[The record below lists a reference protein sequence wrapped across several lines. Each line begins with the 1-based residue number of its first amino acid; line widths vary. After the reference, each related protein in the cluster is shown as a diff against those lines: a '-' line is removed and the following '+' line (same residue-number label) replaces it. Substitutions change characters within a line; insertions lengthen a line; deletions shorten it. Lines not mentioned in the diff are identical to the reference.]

1 VRAAQLVEIPSTE
14 LRLADVPVPEL
25 QPLSVII
32 SVEACGICGT
42 DLHIM
47 EGSGYRPEVPFTL
60 GHEPVGTV
68 SAVGADVDEAVL
80 GSRVVPTIFVGCGHC
95 PACRSGD
102 ERLCVNGPYVTGV
115 FVQPGGFAQ
124 RMALMATQLVTVPAH
139 LPVEV
144 AATLVDAG
152 ATAHNAVRTALDEH
166 RAAAAGEHLV
176 VGAGPVGFLVAEL
189 LRHRGAHPVVLESN
203 EQRRRAAQKCGY
215 QVEHDLSEIDGP
227 FSSVIDCAAAASLV
241 DPLLALLN
249 PHGVYVSVG
258 YAKLDHFDM
267 PLVSHRELV
276 VRGVRSGRRSDLEQV
291 LDLVASGAISPPA
304 WDSWPLE
311 DINTALASLR
321 SGLVGGK
328 AVIVME
334 P

>member
-1 VRAAQLVEIPSTE
+1 VRAAQLIEIPSTE
-14 LRLADVPVPEL
+14 LQLADLPEPEL
-25 QPLSVII
+25 RPLSVII

-68 SAVGADVDEAVL
+68 SAVGPDVDEAL
-80 GSRVVPTIFVGCGHC
+80 IGSRVVPTIFVGCNHC
-95 PACRSGD
+95 VACLAGD
-102 ERLCVNGPYVTGV
+102 ERLCVNGPSITGV

-124 RMALMATQLVTVPAH
+124 RMALMATQLVSVPAQV
-139 LPVEV
+139 PVEV

-152 ATAHNAVRTALDEH
+152 ATAYNAVRTALDGPH
-166 RAAAAGEHLV
+166 GDDDEHLV

-189 LRHRGAHPVVLESN
+189 LRYRGAHPLILESN
-203 EQRRRAAQKCGY
+203 DERRRVAQKCGY
-215 QVEHDLSEIDGP
+215 QVERDLSQIDGP
-227 FSSVIDCAAAASLV
+227 FSSVIDCAAAPGLV
-241 DPLLALLN
+241 GPLLCLLN

-258 YAKLDHFDM
+258 YAMLDHFDL

-291 LDLVASGAISPPA
+291 LGLVANGAISPPT
-304 WDSWPLE
+304 WDTWPLE
-311 DINTALASLR
+311 EINTALASLR
-321 SGLVGGK
+321 AGLVGGK
-328 AVIVME
+328 AVIVMAT
-334 P
+334 

>member
-14 LRLADVPVPEL
+14 LQLADVPEPEL
-25 QPLSVII
+25 RPLSVII

-60 GHEPVGTV
+60 GHEPVGIVT
-68 SAVGADVDEAVL
+68 AVGPQVDDAL
-80 GSRVVPTIFVGCGHC
+80 IGSRVVPTIFVGCNHC
-95 PACRSGD
+95 LACLSGD
-102 ERLCVNGPYVTGV
+102 ERLCVNGPSITGV

-124 RMALMATQLVTVPAH
+124 RMALMATQLVSVPAQV
-139 LPVEV
+139 PVEV

-152 ATAHNAVRTALDEH
+152 ATAHNAVRTALDGP
-166 RAAAAGEHLV
+166 RGGGEHLV

-189 LRHRGAHPVVLESN
+189 LRYRAAQPVVLESN
-203 EQRRRAAQKCGY
+203 AERRRAAQKCGY
-215 QVEHDLSEIDGP
+215 QVESDLSEIDGP
-227 FSSVIDCAAAASLV
+227 FSSVIDCAAAPGLV
-241 DPLLALLN
+241 GPLLSLLE

-258 YAKLDHFDM
+258 YAMLDHFDM

-291 LDLVASGAISPPA
+291 LGLVADGAISPPT

-311 DINTALASLR
+311 EINTALASLR
-321 SGLVGGK
+321 AGLVAGK
-328 AVIVME
+328 AVVVMDT
-334 P
+334 

>member
-14 LRLADVPVPEL
+14 LKLADVPEPEL
-25 QPLSVII
+25 GPLSVIV

-47 EGSGYRPEVPFTL
+47 EGSGYRPELPFTL

-68 SAVGADVDEAVL
+68 SAVGPDVDEAVL
-80 GSRVVPTIFVGCGHC
+80 GSRVVPTIFVGCNHC
-95 PACRSGD
+95 QACRSGD
-102 ERLCVNGPYVTGV
+102 ERLCVNGPDITGV

-152 ATAHNAVRTALDEH
+152 ATAHNAVRTALDELQVGG
-166 RAAAAGEHLV
+166 GEHLV

-189 LRHRGAHPVVLESN
+189 LRYRGAHPVILESN
-203 EQRRRAAQKCGY
+203 EERLRVAQKCGY

-227 FSSVIDCAAAASLV
+227 FSSVIDCAAAAGLV
-241 DPLLALLN
+241 DALLSLLN

-291 LDLVASGAISPPA
+291 LGLVADRAISPPI
-304 WDSWPLE
+304 WESWPLE
-311 DINTALASLR
+311 EINTALASLR

-328 AVIVME
+328 AVIVMDT
-334 P
+334 

>member
-14 LRLADVPVPEL
+14 LKLADVPEPEL
-25 QPLSVII
+25 GPLSVIV

-47 EGSGYRPEVPFTL
+47 EGSGYRPELPFTL

-68 SAVGADVDEAVL
+68 SAVGPDVDEAVL
-80 GSRVVPTIFVGCGHC
+80 GSRVVPSIFIGCNHC
-95 PACRSGD
+95 HACRSGD
-102 ERLCVNGPYVTGV
+102 ERLCVNGPDITGV

-152 ATAHNAVRTALDEH
+152 ATAHNAVRTALDELQVGG
-166 RAAAAGEHLV
+166 GEHLV

-189 LRHRGAHPVVLESN
+189 LRYRGAHPVILESN
-203 EQRRRAAQKCGY
+203 EERRRVAQKCGY

-227 FSSVIDCAAAASLV
+227 FSSVIDCAAAAGLV
-241 DPLLALLN
+241 DALLSVLN

-258 YAKLDHFDM
+258 YAMLDHFDM

-291 LDLVASGAISPPA
+291 LGLVADRAISPPI
-304 WDSWPLE
+304 WESWPLE
-311 DINTALASLR
+311 EINTALASLR

-328 AVIVME
+328 AIIVMDT
-334 P
+334 

>member
-14 LRLADVPVPEL
+14 LKLADVPEPEL
-25 QPLSVII
+25 GPLSVIV

-47 EGSGYRPEVPFTL
+47 EGSGYRPELPFTL

-68 SAVGADVDEAVL
+68 SAVGPDVDEAVL
-80 GSRVVPTIFVGCGHC
+80 GSRVVPSIFVGCNHC
-95 PACRSGD
+95 HACRSGD
-102 ERLCVNGPYVTGV
+102 ERLCVNGPDITGV

-152 ATAHNAVRTALDEH
+152 ATAHNAVRTVLDELQVG
-166 RAAAAGEHLV
+166 AGEHLV

-189 LRHRGAHPVVLESN
+189 LRYRGAHPVILESN
-203 EQRRRAAQKCGY
+203 EERRRVAQKCGY

-227 FSSVIDCAAAASLV
+227 FSSVIDCAAAAGLV
-241 DPLLALLN
+241 DALLSVLN

-258 YAKLDHFDM
+258 YAMLDHFDM

-291 LDLVASGAISPPA
+291 LGLVADRAISPPI
-304 WDSWPLE
+304 WESWPLE
-311 DINTALASLR
+311 EINTALASLR

-328 AVIVME
+328 AIIVMDT
-334 P
+334 

>member
-1 VRAAQLVEIPSTE
+1 VRAAQLVEIPSTD
-14 LRLADVPVPEL
+14 LQLADVPEPEL
-25 QPLSVII
+25 GPLSVII
-32 SVEACGICGT
+32 SVEASGICGT

-68 SAVGADVDEAVL
+68 RAVGPEVDEAL
-80 GSRVVPTIFVGCGHC
+80 IGSRVVPTLFVGCNHC
-95 PACRSGD
+95 HACRSGD
-102 ERLCVNGPYVTGV
+102 ERLCVNGPSVTGI

-124 RMALMATQLVTVPAH
+124 RMALMVSQLVTVPEQVP
-139 LPVEV
+139 LEV

-152 ATAHNAVRTALDEH
+152 ATAYNAVRTALDEPH
-166 RAAAAGEHLV
+166 SGGGEHLV

-189 LRHRGAHPVVLESN
+189 LRYRGAQPVVLESN
-203 EQRRRAAQKCGY
+203 EERRRVAQKCGY
-215 QVEHDLSEIDGP
+215 QVEYDLSQIDGP
-227 FSSVIDCAAAASLV
+227 FGSVIDCAAAPRLV
-241 DPLLALLN
+241 GPLLSLLE

-276 VRGVRSGRRSDLEQV
+276 VRGVRSGRRSDLEQI
-291 LDLVASGAISPPA
+291 LALVADGAISPPT

-311 DINTALASLR
+311 EINTALASLR
-321 SGLVGGK
+321 AGLVPGK
-328 AVIVME
+328 AVVVMDT
-334 P
+334 